1 MRRDTSC
8 CKCSCWRE
16 KRSKGYGKQ
25 LLLFVETV
33 ANENNA
39 ACIAL
44 ESGLQR
50 LEAHR
55 FYEEVIIHLEKGS
68 KILLNKGTL

>member
-1 MRRDTSC
+1 MSMAG
-8 CKCSCWRE
+8 KAF
-16 KRSKGYGKQ
+16 KGVQGEQ

-55 FYEEVIIHLEKGS
+55 LYEERLHYMKRFIIHLEKG
-68 KILLNKGTL
+68 I